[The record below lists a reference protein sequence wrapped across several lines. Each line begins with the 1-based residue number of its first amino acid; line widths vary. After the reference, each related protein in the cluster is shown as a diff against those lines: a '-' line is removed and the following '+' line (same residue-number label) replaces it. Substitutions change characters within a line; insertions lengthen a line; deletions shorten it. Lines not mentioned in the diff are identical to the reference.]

1 MTDESIGDWLR
12 AFADPVR
19 KERIWKLGL
28 LTGLRFDKARGYYP
42 PNFERGLVLDR
53 LIEQR
58 RPARVLEIGT
68 GRGLGSFAISAA
80 AETYGV
86 PCEVD
91 TCDLIAPNVAQEWA
105 IEIDGKQEVRRAS
118 CAEIWQSHL
127 QHLRQRIHPLT
138 GRTTDT
144 LPALVAQ
151 QKKYDLVFID
161 AGHDLFSVAHDLAY
175 STMLLAPG
183 GAILMDD
190 YAPLEPFGLGTCV
203 VAAHVRRFFSK
214 VEIFP
219 TEGLVFGGTD
229 TPGSPRGMLLLSEM
243 GSLPKFHR
251 ARLLWWR
258 FAGAVLDLCYRA
270 PLFPLS
276 AK

>member
-1 MTDESIGDWLR
+1 MTDESLGSWLR
-12 AFADPVR
+12 TFADPVR
-19 KERIWKLGL
+19 RERIWKIGL
-28 LTGLRFDKARGYYP
+28 LTGLRFDKERGYYP
-42 PNFERGLVLDR
+42 PNFERGLILDR
-53 LIEQR
+53 LIELR
-58 RPARVLEIGT
+58 RPERVLEIGT

-80 AETYGV
+80 AETYGA
-86 PCEVD
+86 PCEIE
-91 TCDLIAPNVAQEWA
+91 TCDLIPPNVAQEWA
-105 IEIDGKQEVRRAS
+105 LEIEGKQEVRRVS
-118 CAEIWQSHL
+118 CSEIWESHL
-127 QHLRQRIHPLT
+127 PQLRQRIRSVT

-144 LPALVAQ
+144 LPALVARQ
-151 QKKYDLVFID
+151 QKYDLIFID

-203 VAAHVRRFFSK
+203 VASHVRRFFEK

-229 TPGSPRGMLLLSEM
+229 TPGSPRGMLLLSGM
-243 GSLPKFHR
+243 KSTPQFHR
-251 ARLLWWR
+251 IRLLWWR

>member
-1 MTDESIGDWLR
+1 MTDQTIGSWLR
-12 AFADPVR
+12 NFDDPVR
-19 KERIWKLGL
+19 KERIRKIGL
-28 LTGLRFDKARGYYP
+28 LTGLRFDKERGYYP
-42 PNFERGLVLDR
+42 PNFERGLILDR
-53 LIEQR
+53 LIETR
-58 RPARVLEIGT
+58 KPARVLEIGT

-118 CAEIWQSHL
+118 CAEIWET
-127 QHLRQRIHPLT
+127 HLRPLRSRIHTVT

-144 LPALVAQ
+144 LPSLAGL
-151 QKKYDLVFID
+151 QKKYDLIFID

-219 TEGLVFGGTD
+219 TEGLIYGGTD
-229 TPGSPRGMLLLSEM
+229 TPDSPRGMLLLSAM
-243 GSLPKFHR
+243 KGVPKFNR
-251 ARLLWWR
+251 TRLLWWR
-258 FAGAVLDLCYRA
+258 FAGTVLDLCYRT
-270 PLFPLS
+270 PLFPL
-276 AK
+276 ATE